1 MAQNDN
7 RKKAL
12 AQIHIAK
19 KQLGLDEGVYRE
31 MLVNLTGKPSCSM
44 MAIGELYQ
52 VIQALEKAGFKRRGK
67 HSGSSGKHSD
77 LIGKDSSDSGK
88 PVGAQSSARNSYYSP
103 KSKGQIIDVMRAIW
117 IEMYKA
123 GIVRDGSEVALTHWA
138 KRASSK
144 RNGGIGVESLD
155 WLERDQRLASQVLE
169 DLKQWQKRVYREWK
183 KEDFALIR
191 SLQEGRNI
199 AELVRE
205 LLADKRIMWWTEFGL
220 QFGIEN
226 APEHCA
232 YRKELNRGN

>member
-44 MAIGELYQ
+44 MALTELYQ
-52 VIQALEKAGFKRRGK
+52 VIKHLESVGFQRR
-67 HSGSSGKHSD
+67 SGRLPGSM
-77 LIGKDSSDSGK
+77 
-88 PVGAQSSARNSYYSP
+88 RYSP

-138 KRASSK
+138 KRASSQ

-169 DLKQWQKRVYREWK
+169 DLKQWQKR
-183 KEDFALIR
+183 AL
-191 SLQEGRNI
+191 
-199 AELVRE
+199 
-205 LLADKRIMWWTEFGL
+205 
-220 QFGIEN
+220 
-226 APEHCA
+226 
-232 YRKELNRGN
+232 KELNRGN

>member
-52 VIQALEKAGFKRRGK
+52 VIKHLESAGFKKYRSQK
-67 HSGSSGKHSD
+67 
-77 LIGKDSSDSGK
+77 
-88 PVGAQSSARNSYYSP
+88 YYSP
-103 KSKGQIIDVMRAIW
+103 KSKGQLIDVMRAIW

-169 DLKQWQKRVYREWK
+169 DLKQWQKR
-183 KEDFALIR
+183 AL
-191 SLQEGRNI
+191 
-199 AELVRE
+199 
-205 LLADKRIMWWTEFGL
+205 
-220 QFGIEN
+220 
-226 APEHCA
+226 
-232 YRKELNRGN
+232 KELNRGN